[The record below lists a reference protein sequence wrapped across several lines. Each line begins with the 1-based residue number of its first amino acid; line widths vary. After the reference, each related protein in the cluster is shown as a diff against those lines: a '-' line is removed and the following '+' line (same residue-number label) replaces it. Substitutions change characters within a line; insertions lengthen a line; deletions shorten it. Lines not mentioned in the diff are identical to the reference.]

1 MSTSILL
8 RSSLALGAIVMV
20 SACDSPTTPSTC
32 TSSRECGAGASC
44 VDGMCVPGGTDAGR
58 DAPMSALPDA
68 APGDAGFDA
77 PLPDRDG
84 DGLPDVRETEL
95 GTDPDD
101 TDSDD
106 DGLTDGDEVM
116 RGSDPLVWDTD
127 GDGVPDGD
135 EIFLGTDPTMMDSA
149 CADTSAEAT
158 VVRVPVDIIITID
171 SSGSMD
177 GEIDAVQRNI
187 DDNLAA
193 ILEAG
198 GVDYRVILIG
208 AYPDIC
214 IGMPLSGIAD
224 CARPPAAPISGE
236 RFFHYE
242 RSIASTNSFA
252 RILETYDTPDPNGVA
267 PMGWGGLLRPDATV
281 AFMEISDDDSAMRY
295 TDFDTQLLALSA
307 EHFGTAE
314 MRDYRWHSIIGM
326 VANDPPDAAWLPTDP
341 VMRTN
346 CTPGSAGFAADYQEL
361 SILTG
366 GLRFPLCNNDSFDVI
381 FRQIAEDVV
390 RGAALGCSYEPTRPP
405 GGESPDFDRV
415 VVVYEPGPDA
425 PGGAVP
431 RSLRRVADLSACAGG
446 GDYYVADLRI
456 ELCPDTCAVVEDDAA
471 GSLAVHVAC
480 EQRCGD
486 GTVDPFEECDD
497 SNREDGDGCSST
509 CTSELG

>member
-1 MSTSILL
+1 MTGEC
-8 RSSLALGAIVMV
+8 A
-20 SACDSPTTPSTC
+20 
-32 TSSRECGAGASC
+32 SSRECDDGMRCFEGRCVAGAN
-44 VDGMCVPGGTDAGR
+44 DAGPS
-58 DAPMSALPDA
+58 DTGTVEPPDA

-84 DGLPDVRETEL
+84 DGLPDVREMEL

-101 TDSDD
+101 PDTDD

-116 RGSDPLVWDTD
+116 RGSDPTVWDTD

-158 VVRVPVDIIITID
+158 LVRVPVDIVITID

-198 GVDYRVILIG
+198 GVDYRVILLG
-208 AYPDIC
+208 AYPAIC

-224 CARPPAAPISGE
+224 CGSPPSAPISGE

-252 RILETYDTPDPNGVA
+252 RILGTYALADPNGVA

-281 AFMEISDDDSAMRY
+281 AFMEISDDDSAMGFAE
-295 TDFDTQLLALSA
+295 FDEQLLALSP
-307 EHFGTAE
+307 HFGTAE
-314 MRDYRWHSIIGM
+314 MRNYRQHSIIGM
-326 VANDPPDAAWLPTDP
+326 VANAPPDTAWLPTDP
-341 VMRTN
+341 VQRTN
-346 CTPGSAGFAADYQEL
+346 CTPGSAGFGADYQEL

-415 VVVYEPGPDA
+415 VVVYEPGT
-425 PGGAVP
+425 GAP
-431 RSLRRVADLSACAGG
+431 RSLRRVADLAACSGG

-456 ELCPDTCAVVEDDAA
+456 ELCPDTCTAIEDDEA

-486 GTVDPFEECDD
+486 GTIDPFEECDD